1 MYNVFQKVLTNFTL
15 VIFKQQSTGMHILF
29 QRLQTLHT
37 SAGSQAKEGE
47 GPQAKHFPVVKT
59 PMLPK
64 DTFKGK
70 TAFITGGGTGL
81 GKGMATMLSALGANV
96 VIAAR
101 CAFIFLIT
109 LQVS

>member
-1 MYNVFQKVLTNFTL
+1 
-15 VIFKQQSTGMHILF
+15 MHILF

>member
-1 MYNVFQKVLTNFTL
+1 MVPYCYVSF
-15 VIFKQQSTGMHILF
+15 IF
-29 QRLQTLHT
+29 QRVAAVHT
-37 SAGSQAKEGE
+37 SGTAMKEGE
-47 GPQAKHFPVVKT
+47 GPQAKYFPVVRT

-81 GKGMATMLSALGANV
+81 GKGMATMLSSLGASV

-101 CAFIFLIT
+101 
-109 LQVS
+109 